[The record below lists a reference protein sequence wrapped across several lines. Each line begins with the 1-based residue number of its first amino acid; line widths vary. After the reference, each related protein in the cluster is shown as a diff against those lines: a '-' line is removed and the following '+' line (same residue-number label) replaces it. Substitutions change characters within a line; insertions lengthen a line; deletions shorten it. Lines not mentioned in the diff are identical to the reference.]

1 VLRRITGSLL
11 FRLIILVVVVVVTTQ
26 IVTVYIAAG
35 ERHKLMDKQL
45 YAQVVDTLAF
55 LEGSMENMSPAQRS
69 AFLANYN
76 RPGLPRLLPQEAAGK
91 QQFDK
96 ELPRVANSLL
106 SRLSKGLDDSVQGYM
121 VRREDRNELWV
132 NLHVLD
138 TPYWLVIPFGRYSD
152 RPIYSLMQAALLAT
166 LLATLLASLVAWRI
180 TRPIGK
186 VVVASRELARGNM
199 PLALKEDG
207 PRELAALA
215 RGFNHMASALD
226 SAARER
232 RLMLAGLSHDLR
244 TPLTRLK
251 LMLELQEANADTPDM
266 LADIDELSRIVR
278 QFIDFARA
286 EESARLEPV
295 ALAELADSVVARFGR
310 SGLDVT
316 LQRQAEPE
324 LQADALALERLL
336 SNLLENARRYG
347 KPPIRVEIAQRDGMA
362 ELSVIDYGSG
372 IPAALRE
379 AALAPFERLAEHR
392 GTDGGSGLG
401 LAIVSRV
408 VKQHHGQL
416 QFADEA
422 DGGFRV
428 RILLPQDKAP
438 PASA

>member
-1 VLRRITGSLL
+1 MLRRITGSLL
-11 FRLIILVVVVVVTTQ
+11 FRLIVLVVVVVVTTQ
-26 IVTVYIAAG
+26 VVTVYIAAG

-55 LEGSMENMSPAQRS
+55 LEGSMDNMSPTQRT
-69 AFLANYN
+69 AFLASYN
-76 RPGLPRLLPQEAAGK
+76 RPGLPRLLPQEAAAR
-91 QQFDK
+91 QPFDK
-96 ELPRVANSLL
+96 ELPRVANSLV
-106 SRLSKGLDDSVQGYM
+106 SRLSKGLDDSVHGYM
-121 VRREDRNELWV
+121 VHREDRNELWV

-152 RPIYSLMQAALLAT
+152 RPIYSLIQAALLAT

-180 TRPIGK
+180 TRPISK
-186 VVVASRELARGNM
+186 VVDASRELAGGKLPS
-199 PLALKEDG
+199 PLAEAG
-207 PRELAALA
+207 PRELMALA

-226 SAARER
+226 NAARER

-251 LMLELQEANADTPDM
+251 LMLELQESSPDTPDM

-310 SGLDVT
+310 SGLDVS
-316 LQRQAEPE
+316 LLRQAEPE
-324 LQADALALERLL
+324 LHADALALERLL

-347 KPPIRVEIAQRDGMA
+347 KPPIRVEVACQDNMA
-362 ELSVIDYGSG
+362 VLSVIDHGAG
-372 IPAALRE
+372 IPTALRE

-408 VKQHHGQL
+408 VKQHQGQL
-416 QFADEA
+416 RFIDEA

-428 RILLPQDKAP
+428 CILLPLTTTA
-438 PASA
+438 

>member
-1 VLRRITGSLL
+1 MLRRLTGSLL

-26 IVTVYIAAG
+26 LATVYIAAG

-55 LEGSMENMSPAQRS
+55 LEGSMENMDAAERT
-69 AFLANYN
+69 AFLASYN
-76 RPGLPRLLPQEAAGK
+76 RPGLPRLLEQNAARNLP
-91 QQFDK
+91 FDNR
-96 ELPRVANSLL
+96 LPRVAESLL
-106 SRLSKGLDDSVQGYM
+106 SHLNHGLNGSVQGYM
-121 VRREDRNELWV
+121 LRREDRNELWV
-132 NLHVLD
+132 NLQMLN

-152 RPIYSLMQAALLAT
+152 RPINSIMQAALLAT
-166 LLATLLASLVAWRI
+166 VLATLLASLVAWRI
-180 TRPIGK
+180 TRPIGR
-186 VVVASRELARGNM
+186 VVAASRELARGNM
-199 PLALKEDG
+199 PKPLEELG
-207 PRELAALA
+207 PRELQALA
-215 RGFNHMASALD
+215 AGFNHMASALD

-286 EESARLEPV
+286 EESARLETV
-295 ALAELADSVVARFGR
+295 ALAELADSMVARFSR

-347 KPPIRVEIAQRDGMA
+347 RPPVRVEVAQQGEMA
-362 ELSVIDYGSG
+362 ELSVIDYGDG

-408 VKQHHGQL
+408 VKQHQGQL

-422 DGGFRV
+422 DGGFRI
-428 RILLPQDKAP
+428 RILLPLNTDKANG
-438 PASA
+438 

>member
-1 VLRRITGSLL
+1 MLRRLAGSLL
-11 FRLIILVVVVVVTTQ
+11 FRLIVLVVVVVVTTQ
-26 IVTVYIAAG
+26 VVTVYIAAG

-55 LEGSMENMSPAQRS
+55 LEGSMDNMSPAQRT
-69 AFLANYN
+69 AFLASYN
-76 RPGLPRLLPQEAAGK
+76 RPGLPRLLPQESAPR

-96 ELPRVANSLL
+96 ELPRVADSLV
-106 SRLSKGLDDSVQGYM
+106 SRLSKGLGDTVHGYM
-121 VRREDRNELWV
+121 VHREDRNELWV
-132 NLHVLD
+132 NVHVLD

-152 RPIYSLMQAALLAT
+152 RPIYSLIQAALLAT
-166 LLATLLASLVAWRI
+166 VLAILLASVVAWRI
-180 TRPIGK
+180 TRPISK
-186 VVVASRELARGNM
+186 VVMASRELAGGKLPS
-199 PLALKEDG
+199 PLAEDG
-207 PRELAALA
+207 PRELIALA

-226 SAARER
+226 NAARER

-251 LMLELQEANADTPDM
+251 LMLELQDSSPDTPDM

-310 SGLDVT
+310 SGLDVH
-316 LQRQAEPE
+316 LDRLAEPE
-324 LQADALALERLL
+324 LYVDALALERLL

-347 KPPIRVEIAQRDGMA
+347 KPPIRVEVASQDNMA
-362 ELSVIDYGSG
+362 MLSVIDHGAG

-379 AALAPFERLAEHR
+379 SALAPFERLAEHR

-416 QFADEA
+416 RFVDEA

-428 RILLPQDKAP
+428 CILLPLTTA
-438 PASA
+438 AATA

>member
-1 VLRRITGSLL
+1 MLRRLAGSLL
-11 FRLIILVVVVVVTTQ
+11 FRLIVLVVVVVVTTQ
-26 IVTVYIAAG
+26 VVTVYIAAG

-55 LEGSMENMSPAQRS
+55 LEGSMDNMNPAQRT
-69 AFLANYN
+69 AFLASYN
-76 RPGLPRLLPQEAAGK
+76 RPGLPRLLPQDSAPR

-96 ELPRVANSLL
+96 ELPRVADSLV
-106 SRLSKGLDDSVQGYM
+106 SRLSKGLGDTVHGYM
-121 VRREDRNELWV
+121 VHREDRNELWV
-132 NLHVLD
+132 NVHVLD

-152 RPIYSLMQAALLAT
+152 RPIYSLIQAALLAT
-166 LLATLLASLVAWRI
+166 VLAILLASVVAWRI
-180 TRPIGK
+180 TRPISK
-186 VVVASRELARGNM
+186 VVDASRELADGKLPS
-199 PLALKEDG
+199 PLAEDG
-207 PRELAALA
+207 PRELIALA

-226 SAARER
+226 NAARER

-251 LMLELQEANADTPDM
+251 LMLELQDSSPDTPDM

-310 SGLDVT
+310 SGLDVH
-316 LQRQAEPE
+316 LDRLAEPE
-324 LQADALALERLL
+324 LYADALALERLL

-347 KPPIRVEIAQRDGMA
+347 KPPIRVEVASQDNMA
-362 ELSVIDYGSG
+362 MLSVIDHGAG

-379 AALAPFERLAEHR
+379 SALAPFERLAEHR

-416 QFADEA
+416 RFVDEA

-428 RILLPQDKAP
+428 CIQLPLTTA
-438 PASA
+438 AAIA

>member
-1 VLRRITGSLL
+1 MLRRLAGSLL
-11 FRLIILVVVVVVTTQ
+11 FRLIVLVVVVVVTTQ
-26 IVTVYIAAG
+26 VVTVYIAAG

-55 LEGSMENMSPAQRS
+55 LEGSMENMSPAQRT
-69 AFLANYN
+69 AFLASYN
-76 RPGLPRLLPQEAAGK
+76 RPGLPRLLPQDSAPR

-96 ELPRVANSLL
+96 ELPRVADSLV
-106 SRLSKGLDDSVQGYM
+106 SRLSKGLGDTVHGYM
-121 VRREDRNELWV
+121 VHREDRNELWV
-132 NLHVLD
+132 NVHVLD

-152 RPIYSLMQAALLAT
+152 RPIYSLIQAALLAT
-166 LLATLLASLVAWRI
+166 VLAILLASVVAWRI
-180 TRPIGK
+180 TRPISK
-186 VVVASRELARGNM
+186 VVDASRELAGGKLPS
-199 PLALKEDG
+199 PLAEDG
-207 PRELAALA
+207 PRELIALA

-226 SAARER
+226 NAARER

-251 LMLELQEANADTPDM
+251 LMLELQDSSPDTPDM

-310 SGLDVT
+310 SGLDVH
-316 LQRQAEPE
+316 LDRLAEPE
-324 LQADALALERLL
+324 LYADALALERLL

-347 KPPIRVEIAQRDGMA
+347 KPPIRVEVASQDNMA
-362 ELSVIDYGSG
+362 MLSVIDHGAG

-379 AALAPFERLAEHR
+379 SALAPFERLAEHR

-416 QFADEA
+416 RFVDEA

-428 RILLPQDKAP
+428 CILLPLTTA
-438 PASA
+438 AATA

>member
-1 VLRRITGSLL
+1 MRRLAGSLL
-11 FRLIILVVVVVVTTQ
+11 FRLIVLVVVVVVTTQ
-26 IVTVYIAAG
+26 VVTVYIAAG

-55 LEGSMENMSPAQRS
+55 LEGSMDNMSPAQRT
-69 AFLANYN
+69 AFLASYN
-76 RPGLPRLLPQEAAGK
+76 RPGLPRLLPQESAPR

-96 ELPRVANSLL
+96 ELPRVADSLV
-106 SRLSKGLDDSVQGYM
+106 SRLSKGLGDTVHGYM
-121 VRREDRNELWV
+121 VHREDRNELWV
-132 NLHVLD
+132 NVHVLD

-152 RPIYSLMQAALLAT
+152 RPIYSLIQAALLAT
-166 LLATLLASLVAWRI
+166 VLAILLASVVAWRI
-180 TRPIGK
+180 TRPISK
-186 VVVASRELARGNM
+186 VVMASRELAGGKLPS
-199 PLALKEDG
+199 PLAEDG
-207 PRELAALA
+207 PRELIALA

-226 SAARER
+226 NAARER

-251 LMLELQEANADTPDM
+251 LMLELQDSSPDTPDM

-310 SGLDVT
+310 SGLDVH
-316 LQRQAEPE
+316 LDRLAEPE
-324 LQADALALERLL
+324 LYVDALALERLL

-347 KPPIRVEIAQRDGMA
+347 KPPIRVEVASQDNMA
-362 ELSVIDYGSG
+362 MLSVIDHGAG

-379 AALAPFERLAEHR
+379 SALAPFERLAEHR

-416 QFADEA
+416 RFVDEA

-428 RILLPQDKAP
+428 CILLPLTTA
-438 PASA
+438 AATA

>member
-1 VLRRITGSLL
+1 MRRLAGSLL
-11 FRLIILVVVVVVTTQ
+11 FRLIVLVVVVVVTTQ
-26 IVTVYIAAG
+26 VVTVYIAAG

-55 LEGSMENMSPAQRS
+55 LEGSMDNMNPAQRT
-69 AFLANYN
+69 AFLASYN
-76 RPGLPRLLPQEAAGK
+76 RPGLPRLLPQDSAPR

-96 ELPRVANSLL
+96 ELPRVADSLV
-106 SRLSKGLDDSVQGYM
+106 SRLSKGLGDTVHGYM
-121 VRREDRNELWV
+121 VHREDRNELWV

-152 RPIYSLMQAALLAT
+152 RPIYSLIQAALLAT
-166 LLATLLASLVAWRI
+166 VLAILLASVVAWRI
-180 TRPIGK
+180 TRPISK
-186 VVVASRELARGNM
+186 VVDASRELAGGKLPS
-199 PLALKEDG
+199 PLAEDG
-207 PRELAALA
+207 PRELIALA

-226 SAARER
+226 NAARER

-251 LMLELQEANADTPDM
+251 LMLELQDSSPDTPDM

-310 SGLDVT
+310 SGLDVH
-316 LQRQAEPE
+316 LDRLAEPE
-324 LQADALALERLL
+324 LYADALALERLL

-347 KPPIRVEIAQRDGMA
+347 KPPIRVEVASQDNMA
-362 ELSVIDYGSG
+362 MLSVIDHGAG

-379 AALAPFERLAEHR
+379 SALAPFERLAEHR

-416 QFADEA
+416 RFVDEA

-428 RILLPQDKAP
+428 CILLPLTTA
-438 PASA
+438 AATA